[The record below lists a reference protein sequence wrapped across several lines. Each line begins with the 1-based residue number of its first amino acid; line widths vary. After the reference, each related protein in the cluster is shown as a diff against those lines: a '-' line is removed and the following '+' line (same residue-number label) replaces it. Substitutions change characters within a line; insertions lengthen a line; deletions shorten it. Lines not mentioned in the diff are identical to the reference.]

1 MPTEGETQNDNLAGN
16 DQAGSQGQSD
26 AQLWMQKYN
35 GLNGKLLT
43 TQTQLAEARS
53 GILEE
58 KTRWENERNEIVSRA
73 AETQAAYEA
82 AQAQL
87 TDIMGKYN
95 GLATQSETLA
105 NQLARQRVMLD
116 HPHLISDPIMK
127 LVENSTL
134 TADDLAATL
143 GAMAQGQQQLIK
155 QVYQEAQSGSTQA
168 VGTLAAQGNVKQ
180 EQAQVARNEALDAMA
195 KGDMATYRTKYAEY
209 LAFADKNGGSK
220 LAAPVVMA
228 SKPI

>member
-1 MPTEGETQNDNLAGN
+1 
-16 DQAGSQGQSD
+16 
-26 AQLWMQKYN
+26 
-35 GLNGKLLT
+35 
-43 TQTQLAEARS
+43 
-53 GILEE
+53 
-58 KTRWENERNEIVSRA
+58 
-73 AETQAAYEA
+73 
-82 AQAQL
+82 
-87 TDIMGKYN
+87 
-95 GLATQSETLA
+95 
-105 NQLARQRVMLD
+105 MLD

-143 GAMAQGQQQLIK
+143 GAMAQGQQQLVK

-195 KGDMATYRTKYAEY
+195 KGDMATYRIKYAEY